1 MHFLS
6 EKNRLL
12 HVLRDLAGHG
22 HLLLSSH
29 LSTNKTD
36 SADCWLV
43 LGETLL
49 FVKSDIRRKSED
61 RGLQPGTCPQD
72 FQMWLTLE
80 NTRLFI
86 EFYRQTSSH
95 SAVLILWPFYHHILF
110 LSLLQA
116 CTFYCLHTDCEQV
129 FIPSLNPVQSKEMS
143 SYSLYSQHLDST

>member
-1 MHFLS
+1 MNFLS
-6 EKNRLL
+6 EKKRLL
-12 HVLRDLAGHG
+12 HVLRDLAGRG
-22 HLLLSSH
+22 HLLLSRH

-49 FVKSDIRRKSED
+49 FVKSDIRMKSED
-61 RGLQPGTCPQD
+61 RGLQPDICPRD
-72 FQMWLTLE
+72 FQMWLKLE

-86 EFYRQTSSH
+86 AFYRQTSSH

-110 LSLLQA
+110 PSLLQA

-129 FIPSLNPVQSKEMS
+129 FIPSLNPAQSKEMP
-143 SYSLYSQHLDST
+143 SYSFILNT